1 MSRLFRYLTT
11 ITIIRL
17 HIESFAMD
25 WSHQTEQYLW
35 LIGTGVCVGA
45 ALISAIPIFIA
56 VFRKIPLHPGGY
68 SFEHSP
74 NFSEDAKLRLTQH
87 YSRMTGTLL
96 FWKKQAETYRRM
108 HYYTICWTIPSYL
121 IIPFLVQSSKGD
133 SYSKW

>member
-35 LIGTGVCVGA
+35 LIGTGVYVGA

-56 VFRKIPLHPGGY
+56 VFRKIPLHPGGS

-108 HYYTICWTIPSYL
+108 HYYTICWTI
-121 IIPFLVQSSKGD
+121 
-133 SYSKW
+133 

>member
-1 MSRLFRYLTT
+1 M
-11 ITIIRL
+11 
-17 HIESFAMD
+17 
-25 WSHQTEQYLW
+25 

>member
-1 MSRLFRYLTT
+1 M
-11 ITIIRL
+11 
-17 HIESFAMD
+17 
-25 WSHQTEQYLW
+25 

-56 VFRKIPLHPGGY
+56 VFRKIPLHPGGS

-108 HYYTICWTIPSYL
+108 HYYTICWTI
-121 IIPFLVQSSKGD
+121 
-133 SYSKW
+133 